1 MIQLSS
7 IVFASSDLLSTELDG
22 ELVMMD
28 LVSGQYISLDRI
40 GTEIWRG
47 LAQPRK
53 VAELCQALGERYE
66 APAEEI
72 ERDVLALLVRME
84 ENKLIRVQS

>member
-28 LVSGQYISLDRI
+28 LESGQYISLDRI
-40 GTEIWRG
+40 GAEIWRG

-53 VAELCQALGERYE
+53 VAELCQSLGERYE

-84 ENKLIRVQS
+84 ENKLIRVHN